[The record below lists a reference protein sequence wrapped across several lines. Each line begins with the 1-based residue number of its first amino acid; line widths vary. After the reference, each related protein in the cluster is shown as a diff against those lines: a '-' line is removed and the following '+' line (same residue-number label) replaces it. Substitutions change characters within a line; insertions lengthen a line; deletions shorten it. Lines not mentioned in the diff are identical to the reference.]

1 MDKRKWEAAAAFVKN
16 NLWLLLMLLAGLS
29 LLLLPGGDAGKK
41 SGEDGDLATVQE
53 QRLSDILSHMKGVGE
68 AKVLLAEKPGRE
80 QGFSGA
86 VIICSGAED
95 PGVRLRIV
103 EAVSAFTGLG
113 SNRIVVE
120 KLIS

>member
-1 MDKRKWEAAAAFVKN
+1 MDKRKWEAPAAFVKN

-53 QRLSDILSHMKGVGE
+53 QRLSDLLSHMKGVGE

>member
-1 MDKRKWEAAAAFVKN
+1 MDKRKWETAAAFVKN

-68 AKVLLAEKPGRE
+68 AKVLLAEKPGRD